1 MTELE
6 FQYRA
11 ELREMRVLDGREAFE
26 KLMVDGGLRLPF
38 AEAYDAIEYECERR
52 GLSTYATE
60 RLLDSFIGCVNNY
73 HDDNLPEYDKDV

>member
-38 AEAYDAIEYECERR
+38 AEAYDAIEYECERSGPVDLHDR
-52 GLSTYATE
+52 EASRQLYRLRQQLSRRQSAG
-60 RLLDSFIGCVNNY
+60 I
-73 HDDNLPEYDKDV
+73 